1 MLGRKIVALKYGESV
16 YNENYILHG
25 GNTGKMLPISFV
37 IYLIQDGKR
46 NILVDAGCND
56 KAGFDMSIYCEPKEV
71 LKQYGI
77 TPEEIGD
84 IVITHYHHD
93 HIEAVKDYPN
103 AVIHIQKAEYEKA
116 KKYILDTQR
125 VEVFEEEKTLASD
138 LVIKRIGGHT
148 KGSCI
153 VLCKCKNQRYVFCG
167 DECYIKECFEKQI
180 PTGSSYNLEVSK
192 RFIVDY
198 GNGEYERL
206 LFHDPGIMKGRL
218 GYEYV

>member
-1 MLGRKIVALKYGESV
+1 M
-16 YNENYILHG
+16 
-25 GNTGKMLPISFV
+25 
-37 IYLIQDGKR
+37 
-46 NILVDAGCND
+46 
-56 KAGFDMSIYCEPKEV
+56 
-71 LKQYGI
+71 
-77 TPEEIGD
+77 
-84 IVITHYHHD
+84 
-93 HIEAVKDYPN
+93 
-103 AVIHIQKAEYEKA
+103 
-116 KKYILDTQR
+116 
-125 VEVFEEEKTLASD
+125 
-138 LVIKRIGGHT
+138 IKRIGGHT

-198 GNGEYERL
+198 GNGEYKRL